1 MIREIAKAIT
11 DKYNTAPIAALSGG
25 LYFTMAPDKIDD
37 PYAVFT
43 WNSSETVDQMGGQSD
58 RYEIGDITITTFAKQ
73 DDGGSAIAAI
83 SAGLES
89 IFDWTT
95 LTISGFSAIA
105 MERAGT
111 GVFGMVDDVMSTTSN
126 YKLWFDYE

>member
-11 DKYNTAPIAALSGG
+11 DKYNDAPIAALTGG
-25 LYFTMAPDKIDD
+25 LYFTMAPDTVDD

-43 WNSSETVDQMGGQSD
+43 WNASDTVDQMGGQSD
-58 RYEIGDITITTFAKQ
+58 RYEIGDITFTTFAKQ
-73 DDGGSAIAAI
+73 DDGGSAIVAI
-83 SAGLES
+83 SAALEN

-105 MERAGT
+105 MQRTGT
-111 GVFGMVDDVMSTTSN
+111 GVFGMVDDIMNTTSN
-126 YKLWFDYE
+126 YRVWFDH